1 MAHVAKWKKEKVEEI
16 KNLINQYPVV
26 ALADMTNVPS
36 PQLQKI
42 RGSLRDSV
50 KIIMTKN
57 RLIKLAF
64 DQLKDSKK
72 GIEKLDSHLKGM
84 PSLIFTKDN
93 PFKLSKVLSKNK
105 TKAPAKPGQLAP
117 SDIKVSAGPTPFAP
131 GPIMGELGQL
141 GIKTTIQEGKI
152 HIKDDVILVKEG
164 KVISD
169 KAASLLSKLK
179 IEPMEIG
186 LNLTAAYE
194 DGLIYEK
201 NVLSIDEQTYLNN
214 LQLASSESV
223 NLSVSVCY
231 PTKETIELLI
241 KKGHIEGKA
250 LLDFSNIQIP
260 EEITEAKTEQK
271 QEEPSE
277 PKKEEART
285 TEEKFEEDR
294 KKAQDILNKLQEEKM
309 KNPQHHAYYKK
320 EEQINKGP
328 KVEDLVPKGNI

>member
-1 MAHVAKWKKEKVEEI
+1 MAHVAKWKIDKVEEI
-16 KNLINQYPVV
+16 KDLIKQYSVV

-50 KIIMTKN
+50 KIIMTKS
-57 RLIKLAF
+57 RLIKLAL

-72 GIEKLDSHLKGM
+72 GIEKLDVHLKGM

-93 PFKLSKVLSKNK
+93 PFKLSKILSKNK

-117 SDIKVSAGPTPFAP
+117 NDIRVSAGPTPFAP

-152 HIKDDVILVKEG
+152 HIKDDIILVKEG

-186 LNLTAAYE
+186 LNLVAAYE

-201 NVLSIDEQTYLNN
+201 NVLSIDEQSYLNN
-214 LQLASSESV
+214 LQIVYSESI
-223 NLSVSVCY
+223 NLSVSICY
-231 PTKETIELLI
+231 PTKETVALLI
-241 KKGHIEGKA
+241 KKGYIEGKA

-260 EEITEAKTEQK
+260 ENEIKI
-271 QEEPSE
+271 EEPSE
-277 PKKEEART
+277 P
-285 TEEKFEEDR
+285 
-294 KKAQDILNKLQEEKM
+294 
-309 KNPQHHAYYKK
+309 
-320 EEQINKGP
+320 EQLEIK
-328 KVEDLVPKGNI
+328 